1 MKALCRMFSLLACI
15 VTFVACSFAANS
27 TEIERQKAFSE
38 EELKKFCHELPL
50 VLTSMNRMEKDRF
63 FMTTI
68 MEYPHAVLP
77 PSINSDGRIT
87 LSPQRIAY
95 MLNHIVLAG
104 IIEDMGGFGEGQLK
118 FLKSQK
124 EIVNDKEGMPPEE
137 RKRILMELDDNIR
150 HLEDLIVQTKA
161 IPRSELVILWKEKD
175 QLNRLLRGQIPIR
188 KKMSEKQ

>member
-1 MKALCRMFSLLACI
+1 MKALCRMFFMLAYI
-15 VTFVACSFAANS
+15 AAFSACSFAANS
-27 TEIERQKAFSE
+27 TEIESQRAFNE
-38 EELKKFCHELPL
+38 EDLKKFCQELPRML
-50 VLTSMNRMEKDRF
+50 ASMNRMEKDRF

-77 PSINSDGRIT
+77 PSVHDDGRFS

-104 IIEDMGGFGEGQLK
+104 IIEDMGGFGEGQLE

-124 EIVNDKEGMPPEE
+124 EIVNSKEGMPADE
-137 RKRILMELDDNIR
+137 RKKILLELDDNIR